1 MRKLEHA
8 DMPHTWSKKLQEHE
22 FIEEFP
28 ELIRDFANYKLVYQG
43 RSPKTVNEYL
53 FDLRT
58 FCRYLKASRGG
69 LPLSGEGFENI
80 DITDLDTAY
89 FESVMTSEIYSFL
102 SFTYTKRE
110 NDVSARAR
118 KLSAI
123 KGFYK
128 YCTAKLRLFEKNP
141 AIDIETPKNKRT
153 LPKHLSM
160 EECVELLDAVKNDES
175 SKTRA
180 RDYCILTMF
189 LNCGMRLSELEGI
202 SIPDM
207 DTELRS
213 LRVTGKG
220 AKERIIYLNDACRD
234 ALAAYLPIRLAT
246 PVKTRGETALFLS
259 SRGSRISVKTIQWM
273 VKKYLGEAGL
283 EYKNY
288 STHKL
293 RHTAA
298 TLMYQSGQVD
308 IRVLKDILGHE
319 QLNTTQIYTHVS
331 NEQMEAAMNNNPL
344 AELKAPAATVFTEL
358 ETATAATET
367 PTEPPKR
374 KRGRPK
380 KEKQPSAEEAQ
391 LSGEN
396 ETDTLTAEDNI

>member
-1 MRKLEHA
+1 MRE
-8 DMPHTWSKKLQEHE
+8 TE

-28 ELIRDFANYKLVYQG
+28 ELIRNFANYKLVYQG
-43 RSPKTVNEYL
+43 CSQKTVDEYL

-69 LPLSGEGFENI
+69 LPMSGEEFESI
-80 DITDLDTAY
+80 DITDLDAAF
-89 FESVMTSEIYSFL
+89 FEGVMTSEIYSFL

-110 NDVSARAR
+110 NGVSARAR

-128 YCTAKLRLFEKNP
+128 YCTAKMMLFEVNP
-141 AIDIETPKNKRT
+141 AINIETPKKKKT

-160 EECVELLDAVKNDES
+160 EECVSLLDAVKNDET

-189 LNCGMRLSELEGI
+189 LNCGMRLSELAGI

-220 AKERIIYLNDACRD
+220 AKERIIYLNEACRD
-234 ALAAYLPIRLAT
+234 ALGAYLPVRLAT

-259 SRGSRISVKTIQWM
+259 SRGSRISVKTVQWM

-344 AELKAPAATVFTEL
+344 AELKAPETVVFSKLENGGEAAEQN
-358 ETATAATET
+358 
-367 PTEPPKR
+367 EPPKK
-374 KRGRPK
+374 KRGRPRK
-380 KEKQPSAEEAQ
+380 NKENN
-391 LSGEN
+391 GEN
-396 ETDTLTAEDNI
+396 PPINQTTEEST